1 MDTHY
6 IVLAQVAYAAYCA
19 ASNGKAFDGS
29 PLKTWEELGEQIQGR
44 WIASAKAVEAHTIAV
59 QTGAA
64 EAAGLADA
72 GNAEASGNTDA
83 AVAVPTSTPDTTA
96 SVENTADT
104 ASEPTETVTVAET
117 TTLETADG
125 NVTLNAGDQVEVPVE
140 EAKDQQAA

>member
-19 ASNGKAFDGS
+19 ASDGKAFDGS
-29 PLKTWEELGEQIQGR
+29 PLKTWEELGEKIQGR

-64 EAAGLADA
+64 EAAGL
-72 GNAEASGNTDA
+72 DA
-83 AVAVPTSTPDTTA
+83 AGQTSEAP
-96 SVENTADT
+96 EQ
-104 ASEPTETVTVAET
+104 TETVTVAET

-125 NVTLNAGDQVEVPVE
+125 NVTLNAGDQVEVPVQD